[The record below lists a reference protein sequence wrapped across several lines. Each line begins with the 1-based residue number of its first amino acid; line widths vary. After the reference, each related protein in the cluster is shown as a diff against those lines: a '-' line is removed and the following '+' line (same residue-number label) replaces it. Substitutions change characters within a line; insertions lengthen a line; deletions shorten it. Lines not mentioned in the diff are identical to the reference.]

1 MGAKMS
7 SELAQ
12 TERAFQKQQTVVY
25 NAKKG
30 STGAHSKRH
39 VRAVGLG
46 FKTPRTAKDGNYVD
60 KKCPAPSSSVV
71 ISFTSSRSTVDSRS
85 ATTTWPSTCP
95 HVSWMLTKVILSL
108 LASAVPF
115 QRLSDSM

>member
-1 MGAKMS
+1 MS

-60 KKCPAPSSSVV
+60 KKCP
-71 ISFTSSRSTVDSRS
+71 FTGNVRIRYVSMIFS
-85 ATTTWPSTCP
+85 AYY
-95 HVSWMLTKVILSL
+95 LSYY
-108 LASAVPF
+108 SEH
-115 QRLSDSM
+115 SN